1 MSNFKPVLSAQYQLM
16 QSKAKLT
23 IAACEPGAG
32 VTYGL
37 AIKAIHEAR
46 DNNKFVLMIS
56 TFPDRAG
63 ACNEIFKH
71 LLDEEQYRY
80 SQASCIY
87 TFPNGG
93 RVKLVHYGHKQAWVG
108 CSFDV
113 VLCDHR
119 FEFLDH
125 STMFRTNQIVVSAYP
140 DVVMNHEWF
149 HDFFDG
155 GTFEDFVEV
164 VKFKAEDNFF
174 MKDNIYFEYARK
186 SIPEHFG
193 FKF

>member
-1 MSNFKPVLSAQYQLM
+1 MSNFKPVLSAQYKLM
-16 QSKAKLT
+16 QSKSKLT
-23 IAACEPGAG
+23 ISACEPGAG

-46 DNNKFVLMIS
+46 DNDKFVLFIAS
-56 TFPDRAG
+56 WVDKAG
-63 ACNEIFKH
+63 ELVDTVQK
-71 LLDEEQYRY
+71 LLEGEQYRY
-80 SQASCIY
+80 SKVSQIF
-87 TFPNGG
+87 TFPSGG
-93 RVKLVHYGHKQAWVG
+93 RVKLANCHNKEAWIG

-119 FEFLDH
+119 FEFLDY
-125 STMFRTNQIVVSAYP
+125 TTLFKTPQVIVSAYP

-149 HDFFDG
+149 HRFFDG

-164 VKFKAEDNFF
+164 IKFKADDNFF
-174 MKDNIYFEYARK
+174 MENNIYFKYARE

>member
-1 MSNFKPVLSAQYQLM
+1 MSNFKPVLPAQYQLL
-16 QSKAKLT
+16 QSKSKLT

-32 VTYGL
+32 ATYGL

-56 TFPDRAG
+56 TFPYRDG
-63 ACNEIFKH
+63 ASNEIFKT
-71 LLDEEQYRY
+71 LLDGEQYRY

-93 RVKLVHYGHKQAWVG
+93 RVKLVHYGDKEAWVG

-113 VLCDHR
+113 VLCDHK

-125 STMFRTNQIVVSAYP
+125 STMFRAKQIVVSAYP
-140 DVVMNHEWF
+140 DVVNNHEWF
-149 HDFFDG
+149 KGFFDG
-155 GTFEDFVEV
+155 KTFEDFVEV
-164 VKFKAEDNFF
+164 IKFQANDNFF
-174 MKDNIYFEYARK
+174 MRDNIYFEYARK

-193 FKF
+193 FGF

>member
-1 MSNFKPVLSAQYQLM
+1 MSNFKPVLPAQYKLM
-16 QSKAKLT
+16 QSKSKLT

-46 DNNKFVLMIS
+46 DNDKFVLMIS
-56 TFPDRAG
+56 TMPDRAG
-63 ACNEIFKH
+63 ASNEIFFN
-71 LLDEEQYRY
+71 LLEHEQYRH
-80 SQASCIY
+80 SKMSNIF

-93 RVKLVHYGHKQAWVG
+93 RVKVVHYGNKEAWIG

-119 FEFLDH
+119 FEFLDY
-125 STMFRTNQIVVSAYP
+125 TTLFKTPQVVVSAYP

-149 HDFFDG
+149 HRFFDG

-164 VKFKAEDNFF
+164 IKFKADDNFF
-174 MKDNIYFEYARK
+174 MENNIYFKYARG